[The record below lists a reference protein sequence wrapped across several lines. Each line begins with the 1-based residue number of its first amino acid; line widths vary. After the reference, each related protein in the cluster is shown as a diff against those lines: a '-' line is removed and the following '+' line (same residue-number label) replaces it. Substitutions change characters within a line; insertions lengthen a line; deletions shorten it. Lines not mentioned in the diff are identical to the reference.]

1 MSQVIIFLIVLSVL
15 VLIHEVGHFVAARL
29 FKVKA
34 EEFGYGFPP
43 RIVGIVKDGG
53 KWKKVSGK
61 DESSYKNTIWSINWL
76 PLGGFV
82 RIKGENPDDDHN
94 DTDSFHTKPIW
105 QRIII
110 LAAGVSMNWL
120 LAFVLFVTIFS
131 LGAPAILEDVP
142 AGARIEDRTVRIT
155 NVLVNK
161 PAAVAGLEPGDRIV
175 SINGQTPENYEQA
188 VNLIGAEGEQTFEL
202 TYDRNGERETVS
214 VQPQFIDE
222 IGKAGIGVAM
232 ADVGIVRF
240 TWYQAIIQGAVA
252 TYGYTKA
259 IVLAFGGMIKDLVLL
274 RGFEQDVAGPI
285 GIAVMTGQIAKQGI
299 VPLLQFAAILS
310 INLAVINFLP
320 IPALDGGRVLFLI
333 IEKIRKKAMAR
344 KLEASIHQIAFI
356 SLIILI
362 LLVTIRD
369 LGKYG
374 GVIVGGL
381 KSLIGI

>member
-1 MSQVIIFLIVLSVL
+1 MSHVIIFLIVLSVL
-15 VLIHEVGHFVAARL
+15 VLIHEVGHFVAARF

-43 RIVGIVKDGG
+43 RIIGIVKDAG

-61 DESSYKNTIWSINWL
+61 DETSYKNTIWSINWL
-76 PLGGFV
+76 PMGGFV
-82 RIKGENPDDDHN
+82 RIKGENADDEHN
-94 DTDSFHTKPIW
+94 DADSFHTKPIW

-110 LAAGVSMNWL
+110 LAAGVTMNWL

-131 LGAPAILEDVP
+131 LGAPAILEDIP
-142 AGARIEDRTVRIT
+142 AGAKIEDRSIRIT
-155 NVLVNK
+155 NILVNK
-161 PAAVAGLEPGDRIV
+161 PAAVAGLEVGDRILT
-175 SINGQTPENYEQA
+175 IDGQAPDNYQQA
-188 VNLIGAEGEQTFEL
+188 IDFIGAKGEEAFDV
-202 TYDRNGERETVS
+202 TYDRNGEQKTVK
-214 VQPQFIDE
+214 VEPQFLEE
-222 IGKAGIGVAM
+222 IGKPGIGVAM
-232 ADVGIVRF
+232 SDVGIVRF
-240 TWYQAIIQGAVA
+240 AWYQAIWQGGVA

-259 IVLAFGGMIKDLVLL
+259 IIMAFGGMVKDLVLL
-274 RGFEQDVAGPI
+274 KGFEEDVAGPI

-374 GVIVGGL
+374 GVIIGGI
-381 KSLIGI
+381 KNLIGI